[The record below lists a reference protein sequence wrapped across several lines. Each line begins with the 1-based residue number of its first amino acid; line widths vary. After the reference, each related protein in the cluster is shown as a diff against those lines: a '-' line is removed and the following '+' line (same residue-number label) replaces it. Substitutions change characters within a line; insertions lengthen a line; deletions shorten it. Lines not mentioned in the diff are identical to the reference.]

1 MAIFDFLV
9 TMDQI
14 NWHWIFVHSH
24 CRCLKTFKWLQI
36 KNSKSLESE
45 LFFFST
51 SGTKHIK
58 VFIKNQPQPPFCPTG
73 LKCLWSFVIIITNNI
88 IQIIINQL
96 IISVPFLNIF
106 FVSCQTFTVRE
117 TTCFLMFHLNATHFL
132 PSFLWSIKVMVNYH
146 CVKSLTR
153 LYTPG
158 ASFSSLPWSSK
169 ACGTEEPLINWLIM
183 LMIFFTVYELILCAS
198 NNITICD

>member
-1 MAIFDFLV
+1 MGNKGTCKACILLALCYLGPG
-9 TMDQI
+9 Q
-14 NWHWIFVHSH
+14 
-24 CRCLKTFKWLQI
+24 
-36 KNSKSLESE
+36 SKGTNVERVIHIHELHLE
-45 LFFFST
+45 
-51 SGTKHIK
+51 
-58 VFIKNQPQPPFCPTG
+58 
-73 LKCLWSFVIIITNNI
+73 
-88 IQIIINQL
+88 INQL

>member
-1 MAIFDFLV
+1 MFCTVTVDVSKLLTTEKELKKFKNLSFL
-9 TMDQI
+9 
-14 NWHWIFVHSH
+14 
-24 CRCLKTFKWLQI
+24 
-36 KNSKSLESE
+36 
-45 LFFFST
+45 ST
-51 SGTKHIK
+51 SGTKHK

-88 IQIIINQL
+88 IQIIKINQL
-96 IISVPFLNIF
+96 IISVRFLNIF

-132 PSFLWSIKVMVNYH
+132 PSLLWSIKVMVNYH

-183 LMIFFTVYELILCAS
+183 LMIFTYSVRVNSLCL
-198 NNITICD
+198 